1 MNSQPIF
8 QRTTSVL
15 SQNFASKTWNPCCCT
30 NIPRWTAVPPI
41 NSNFQSS
48 KTKEILRV
56 TPIVELW
63 HNFEAS
69 FPRVRLECCDT
80 YFLLV
85 LSIRNNLQ
93 CTEGLIYKWTSKR
106 YFEHIASYFS
116 KILRKLVLGFAG
128 NFSSML
134 KTLNLDIDNNSKD
147 GFSDL
152 WSWWKKF
159 ETQELVQKQQRSAAK
174 SYQNQGEN
182 SASKTL

>member
-56 TPIVELW
+56 APIVELW

-93 CTEGLIYKWTSKR
+93 CTEGLMSD
-106 YFEHIASYFS
+106 
-116 KILRKLVLGFAG
+116 
-128 NFSSML
+128 
-134 KTLNLDIDNNSKD
+134 NLSVITKMMVRVDPINEPQNNCTIFQAYS
-147 GFSDL
+147 FIFL
-152 WSWWKKF
+152 
-159 ETQELVQKQQRSAAK
+159 Q
-174 SYQNQGEN
+174 N
-182 SASKTL
+182 SAKTSFRICKKRFVNAKNS

>member
-93 CTEGLIYKWTSKR
+93 WTEGLISDHLSVITKKMVRVDPINEPQNDISSIYSFVFLQNSAKTSFR
-106 YFEHIASYFS
+106 IC
-116 KILRKLVLGFAG
+116 RKLFVNAQ
-128 NFSSML
+128 
-134 KTLNLDIDNNSKD
+134 NS
-147 GFSDL
+147 
-152 WSWWKKF
+152 
-159 ETQELVQKQQRSAAK
+159 
-174 SYQNQGEN
+174 
-182 SASKTL
+182 